1 MRVFRTILTSIG
13 GLGILAASTLPAGA
27 MTFRAP
33 VSAPRENMLARSSV
47 AAVPRSRIPLRD
59 FGRRSPLEPVT
70 VTVVLRY
77 NHEAELDSLIE
88 LQGDPASPLHG
99 RFLTSAQFDSYFAP
113 TPAQHAYVV
122 ERLQAAGLHVVGTFP
137 NRTVIDVEG
146 ASGDAERFFETEIH
160 SVVQGSFGAR
170 FTNVKPASVPATLGA
185 LVRTVSLSNLVN
197 ERPHPPRST
206 AFTTRPQVAVAAPA
220 LGTPGRRVVT
230 PGQFTIVH
238 ADVRRGDPMRTRLAA
253 PATSNLIS
261 DPGFESGGFGDG
273 WQQCETS
280 TVSPGPSIT
289 STLSDGGKYS
299 GLAGSAGTSEQ
310 LGYAGVCQLVT
321 IPANGVLSADV
332 HQVSNETSASYAGQD
347 AFLIG
352 TNGHIVAILAQTVNN
367 KAGWVTLNWNLKNFV
382 GQNVYV
388 YFGVHGDGAKSFS
401 TKQYVDNVS
410 LSSETLSSPIP
421 TPTGNISTS
430 CKGSAEN
437 GPLTQTDGDGF
448 TGFLATSVA
457 KAFDFPV
464 QHGCNGAGETAAI
477 VISNSIRQSD
487 INLYMKASG
496 VTQIGKITNV
506 PVDGGGPIDNDG
518 EASLD
523 TETVIGL
530 APAANVNVYGVPDL
544 SAQHTEDAYNRVV
557 SDNTAVAVNSSFG
570 GCESDDPT
578 DDEAADAIYVQGA
591 ALGITFVGTSG
602 DNGSNECNDGP
613 GGAASK
619 GVSSNNSPH
628 SVSIGSVG
636 FTESSAGVLESIT
649 TASDPAFGFLSGGGV
664 SDVYALPRYQSG
676 VTNAI
681 TTGRNQPDLSL
692 PGDRVAVFTAGVS
705 STNDGTSWSGP
716 EFTALLTT
724 AAQLHGTRGFGFANP
739 LIYGLFKSSG
749 YTDFIDST
757 TGNNGAYA
765 AKTGYDQVTG
775 IGVPKGYTFA
785 AAL

>member
-70 VTVVLRY
+70 ATVVLRY

-160 SVVQGSFGAR
+160 SVVQGSF
-170 FTNVKPASVPATLGA
+170 
-185 LVRTVSLSNLVN
+185 
-197 ERPHPPRST
+197 
-206 AFTTRPQVAVAAPA
+206 AAPA

-238 ADVRRGDPMRTRLAA
+238 ANVRRGDPMRTRLAA

-692 PGDRVAVFTAGVS
+692 PGDRVAVFTAGMS